1 MCVLPIIGKFMF
13 RVGQVKF
20 GRLFNGILPNFR
32 NIPSKRLLQEANVSV
47 NLVS

>member
-1 MCVLPIIGKFMF
+1 MF

-20 GRLFNGILPNFR
+20 GRLFNGILPIFG
-32 NIPSKRLLQEANVSV
+32 NIPSKRLLQEENVSL